1 MHDDT
6 AAVRRRLCLRA
17 ALLAAIIGLASCAQ
31 YQITIPDSDP
41 IQLEGQD
48 GPYVSKTMHA
58 YFWGNIMDPQVLAA
72 ACQGQGINDVFVD
85 RNFAYDLASVLTLGV
100 WSPLDLRFR
109 CKAPPPRSGA
119 FPDPATTR

>member
-6 AAVRRRLCLRA
+6 AAARRSRRLRA
-17 ALLAAIIGLASCAQ
+17 ALLAGLIGLASCVQ

-41 IQLEGQD
+41 IQLEGQQ

-58 YFWGNIMDPQVLAA
+58 YFWGNIVDPQVLAA

-85 RNFAYDLASVLTLGV
+85 RNFAYDLASVLTLGI

-109 CKAPPPRSGA
+109 CKAPPTRGGV
-119 FPDPATTR
+119 FPDPATTQ